1 MATFEM
7 CGDNPFER
15 TENDHQSNYQGREVL
30 LMDYFQNDGQA
41 MIGQAENYGL
51 SEIAER
57 NETSTKRTHVATS
70 GGGHDN
76 VTKIQITDMYAIPDA
91 SPPTRG
97 SCDTG
102 ERINESIASPTR
114 TPSLGSPTNSK
125 QQQFQEIRVR
135 TFGFQNPLRI
145 SAAHCNQPTSMT

>member
-1 MATFEM
+1 M
-7 CGDNPFER
+7 CGENPFER
-15 TENDHQSNYQGREVL
+15 TEKDYQGREVL
-30 LMDYFQNDGQA
+30 LMDYFQNEGQA
-41 MIGQAENYGL
+41 MIGQAGKLKYEYGL
-51 SEIAER
+51 SEITER
-57 NETSTKRTHVATS
+57 NETSAKRTHVATS

-102 ERINESIASPTR
+102 ERINESVASPTR

>member
-1 MATFEM
+1 MT
-7 CGDNPFER
+7 
-15 TENDHQSNYQGREVL
+15 
-30 LMDYFQNDGQA
+30 GQA
-41 MIGQAENYGL
+41 AQYGL
-51 SEIAER
+51 SEITER
-57 NETSTKRTHVATS
+57 NETSTKRTHGEPH
-70 GGGHDN
+70 GGGYEN

-102 ERINESIASPTR
+102 ERVNESVASPTH
-114 TPSLGSPTNSK
+114 TPSLGSPTNAR

-145 SAAHCNQPTSMT
+145 SAAHCNQPASMT